1 MLQMK
6 LHPQKNFSM
15 SFAVRASIDLVK
27 ALIVFCG
34 LQIPAI
40 AQDLQCSPFNRQVR
54 QCVHV
59 EHHPSGPRVTTDWLS
74 AKEKLPYRREIKGA
88 RSGSFVIG
96 GARLFFDTEKT
107 WMIVRSNGAKVPLL
121 SSNERLP
128 KVILRF
134 REAGH
139 AWKIRV
145 THQEVPVSIVGVAT
159 EGEMKLDLEITRI
172 K

>member
-1 MLQMK
+1 MNFAAK
-6 LHPQKNFSM
+6 LT
-15 SFAVRASIDLVK
+15 VGLVK
-27 ALIVFCG
+27 VLIVFCG
-34 LQIPAI
+34 LQITVL
-40 AQDLQCSPFNRQVR
+40 AQEMQCTALSRR
-54 QCVHV
+54 ISQCILV
-59 EHHPSGPRVTTDWLS
+59 EQHPSGPMVTTDLRS
-74 AKEKLPYRREIKGA
+74 PKEKLPYKREIKGA

-96 GARLFFDTEKT
+96 RARLFFDTEQT

-128 KVILRF
+128 TVILRF

-145 THQEVPVSIVGVAT
+145 THQEVPVSIVGLAT

>member
-1 MLQMK
+1 M
-6 LHPQKNFSM
+6 N
-15 SFAVRASIDLVK
+15 FAVKVLFIFIK
-27 ALIVFCG
+27 AFVLFYG
-34 LQIPAI
+34 FQISAF
-40 AQDLQCSPFNRQVR
+40 AQDIQCTALNQRIN
-54 QCVHV
+54 QCVRV
-59 EHHPSGPRVTTDWLS
+59 EHHPSGPMVTTEWRIV
-74 AKEKLPYRREIKGA
+74 KEKIPYKREIKGA

-96 GARLFFDTEKT
+96 GARLFFDTEQT

-139 AWKIRV
+139 AWEIRV
-145 THQEVPVSIVGVAT
+145 THQEIPVSIVGVAT

>member
-1 MLQMK
+1 M
-6 LHPQKNFSM
+6 
-15 SFAVRASIDLVK
+15 
-27 ALIVFCG
+27 
-34 LQIPAI
+34 
-40 AQDLQCSPFNRQVR
+40 
-54 QCVHV
+54 
-59 EHHPSGPRVTTDWLS
+59 VTTEWRIV
-74 AKEKLPYRREIKGA
+74 KEKIPYRREIKGA

-96 GARLFFDTEKT
+96 GARLLFGNDQT
-107 WMIVRSNGAKVPLL
+107 WIIVRSNGAKVPLL
-121 SSNERLP
+121 SSNEKPP

>member
-1 MLQMK
+1 M
-6 LHPQKNFSM
+6 NFV
-15 SFAVRASIDLVK
+15 VRTLVSLVK
-27 ALIVFCG
+27 AFIIFYG

-40 AQDLQCSPFNRQVR
+40 AQDLQCSPFIRKVR
-54 QCVHV
+54 QCVDV
-59 EHHPSGPRVTTDWLS
+59 EHHPSGPRVTIDWLS

-96 GARLFFDTEKT
+96 GSRLFFDTEQT

-145 THQEVPVSIVGVAT
+145 THQDVPVSIVGVAT

>member
-1 MLQMK
+1 M
-6 LHPQKNFSM
+6 N
-15 SFAVRASIDLVK
+15 FAVRLSFDFIK
-27 ALIVFCG
+27 VFVVFYG
-34 LQIPAI
+34 LQITASAKDI
-40 AQDLQCSPFNRQVR
+40 QCTDLNQRISECVR
-54 QCVHV
+54 V
-59 EHHPSGPRVTTDWLS
+59 EHHPSGPMVTTEWRIV
-74 AKEKLPYRREIKGA
+74 KEKIPYRREIKGA

-96 GARLFFDTEKT
+96 GARLFFDNDQT
-107 WMIVRSNGAKVPLL
+107 WIIVRYNGTKVPLL
-121 SSNERLP
+121 SSNEKPP